1 MKIKRNARVAIMS
14 ASLLGLTVTS
24 SAFAEGGAS
33 SQSLPQNSSIS
44 SPTTSLPTS
53 TNGIFV
59 DAPVSVKGGIVANTA
74 VAAGYCQI
82 NLGNVH
88 QSSSFLGYV
97 AANGKIECA
106 YGQSIR
112 ISSFVI
118 TLHKDGEIV
127 HYFTGPT
134 VNGVATYSQPLLYQ
148 DLKEVCFNSANSTYW
163 STAHAVG
170 VYADGHSTY
179 GDAISPTFS
188 LPCGTLF

>member
-1 MKIKRNARVAIMS
+1 MS
-14 ASLLGLTVTS
+14 ALLGLSVTS
-24 SAFAEGGAS
+24 SAIAEGGPS
-33 SQSLPQNSSIS
+33 SHSIPQSSSLY

-53 TNGIFV
+53 TNGIFI
-59 DAPVSVKGGIVANTA
+59 DTPVNVTSGILANSP
-74 VAAGYCQI
+74 VPAGYCQI

-88 QSSSFLGYV
+88 QSSSLSGYV

-127 HYFTGPT
+127 HYITGPT
-134 VNGVATYSQPLLYQ
+134 VNGIATYSQPLPYQ
-148 DLKEVCFNSANSTYW
+148 DLKELCFNNANSTYW

-179 GDAISPTFS
+179 ADAISPTFF